1 MIKFLLIV
9 FMIATNLNA
18 NDANLKKGENFC
30 KKGEIDSAL
39 YYLNLIEDEITIET
53 TTEDI
58 FLKNYLIA
66 KCYDQLKANKSA
78 EYYYLK
84 SLKIMDSSD
93 IDQPDIYL
101 DLANFYERIYNYKG
115 ANQNLRLFYQ
125 NKLELL
131 NEEINISN
139 EKISRLDSL
148 ETKINIISE
157 KNIKVNSDVRLL
169 IVLISVFGAAF
180 LISLIIILRN
190 KKTSVQKTEVK

>member
-1 MIKFLLIV
+1 MIKTLLII
-9 FMIATNLNA
+9 FIIATSLIA
-18 NDANLKKGENFC
+18 NDVNLQKGEQFC

-39 YYLNLIEDEITIET
+39 YYLNLIDDEITIET

-58 FLKNYLIA
+58 FLKNYFTA
-66 KCYDQLKANKSA
+66 KCYDQLEANKSA

-84 SLKIMDSSD
+84 SIKIMDSSD

-125 NKLELL
+125 NKMEFL

-148 ETKINIISE
+148 EAKISTLNE

-169 IVLISVFGAAF
+169 IVLISVFGVAF
-180 LISLIIILRN
+180 LISLIIIFRN
-190 KKTSVQKTEVK
+190 KKNLSQKTEVE